1 MLREPVD
8 AFLSRLETE
17 SGLELPDFGPNV
29 AYAMRAEW
37 LLRHRDHARLTVWE
51 LDVLREVFHGTHPDC
66 RR

>member
-1 MLREPVD
+1 MS
-8 AFLSRLETE
+8 AFSFQ
-17 SGLELPDFGPNV
+17 PV

-37 LLRHRDHARLTVWE
+37 LLCHRDHTRLTAWE